1 MDKQLLSRTLGR
13 LSPRLIRVLREYA
26 KFPTERNECYMIGYI
41 TALNESGQMEYE
53 TYSYLLALCGRL
65 RADEEV
71 RNTLKE
77 VLE

>member
-1 MDKQLLSRTLGR
+1 MNQELLKATLTR
-13 LSPRLIRVLREYA
+13 CPPKLLRCLKDYA
-26 KFPTERNECYMIGYI
+26 EFPTERNECYTIGYI
-41 TALNESGQMEYE
+41 TALEESGQMKFE

-77 VLE
+77 ALE